1 MPPRTAVIVLNWN
14 NKADTIDCLRSLEG
28 VRYPC
33 FEAVVVDNGST
44 DGSAAALRDAFPG
57 LRIIETGKNLG
68 FAGGNNAGIKD
79 ALARGFDYVL
89 LLNNDTIVDPSFL
102 EEMVRA
108 GESDPCIGI
117 VGSRIY
123 YYGEPGRI
131 WYAGGT
137 VNYWTGRLEHVGFK
151 DMDGEKYGTAGE
163 TAMVTGCAMFIK
175 RSVLEKIGLLY
186 EPMFLY
192 FEDSDFCA
200 RAARAGFR
208 LAYAPSAKIW
218 HKVSSTTSKLK
229 GVQAYYNIRNWLL
242 FMRRNAG
249 PQHLVVFIPYFLVRY
264 MGYNMLVD
272 ALQLKFSDVKLYLRA
287 TYDGL
292 SMKA

>member
-28 VRYPC
+28 VRYPG

-44 DGSAAALRDAFPG
+44 DGSAVAIREAFPG
-57 LRIIETGKNLG
+57 VRIIETGKNLG
-68 FAGGNNAGIKD
+68 FAGGNNAGIRD
-79 ALARGFDYVL
+79 ALALGFDYVL
-89 LLNNDTIVDPSFL
+89 LLNNDTIVSPAFL
-102 EEMVRA
+102 EELVCA
-108 GESDPCIGI
+108 GESDPAIGI
-117 VGSRIY
+117 VGPRIY
-123 YYGEPGRI
+123 YYSEPERI

-151 DMDGEKYGTAGE
+151 DLDGEKYGMAGE
-163 TAMVTGCAMFIK
+163 TAMVTGCAMLIK

-249 PQHLVVFIPYFLVRY
+249 PQHLAVFIPYFLVRY
-264 MGYNMLVD
+264 MGYNALVD
-272 ALQLKFSDVKLYLRA
+272 ILQLKFSDVKLYLRA

-292 SMKA
+292 TMKA